1 MATPSV
7 PEQPLLVRLRSI
19 WDLTKSLVA
28 RISTFIFGVDTARD
42 QVQQVLRQ
50 MINDND
56 TDNAKKYLKYLL
68 SEYSQFKDR
77 QLLETQIVGAE
88 MSSLSRLAAHWILTP
103 KRPQTVPTGII
114 STPCVFWSLI
124 LIVVPGDEQ
133 MQMFSGWAAELINSL
148 VKTTPKTLQLLV
160 LSEQPDPRDLG
171 SLISFYLKTKASLLG
186 RLNEIHLQPMW
197 IIQCLISHCWK
208 TKIPEFSVRIG
219 DFDVHSFAH
228 PPPLKPYSLRPTG
241 NAASRLQDKIYWGV
255 NPESAGFLYW
265 QRDVTPYTSDIPVY
279 VWEPHK
285 SLPVPEF
292 AKVEYFPATSDNGQP
307 RLLIRFR
314 SCHSTIMFSSLLEKN
329 YEACHAEDWE
339 SHCMFMPNILVVKDR
354 GRKISAKVVSLKS
367 RSSCTDCERERRSSL
382 SSLTRSLICFSC
394 VLKYSRSFFK
404 AAISVKTF
412 DSSLIWIESC
422 L

>member
-1 MATPSV
+1 MSSMATPSV

-77 QLLETQIVGAE
+77 QLLETQSVGAE

-103 KRPQTVPTGII
+103 KRPQTVPTR
-114 STPCVFWSLI
+114 
-124 LIVVPGDEQ
+124 DEQ

-228 PPPLKPYSLRPTG
+228 P
-241 NAASRLQDKIYWGV
+241 
-255 NPESAGFLYW
+255 
-265 QRDVTPYTSDIPVY
+265 
-279 VWEPHK
+279 H
-285 SLPVPEF
+285 
-292 AKVEYFPATSDNGQP
+292 
-307 RLLIRFR
+307 
-314 SCHSTIMFSSLLEKN
+314 
-329 YEACHAEDWE
+329 
-339 SHCMFMPNILVVKDR
+339 
-354 GRKISAKVVSLKS
+354 
-367 RSSCTDCERERRSSL
+367 L
-382 SSLTRSLICFSC
+382 SSLTR
-394 VLKYSRSFFK
+394 
-404 AAISVKTF
+404 F
-412 DSSLIWIESC
+412 DQQATQLVGFRTRYTGK
-422 L
+422 

>member
-77 QLLETQIVGAE
+77 QLLETQSVGAE

-103 KRPQTVPTGII
+103 KRPQTVPTRII

-148 VKTTPKTLQLLV
+148 VKTTPKTLQLLY
-160 LSEQPDPRDLG
+160 G
-171 SLISFYLKTKASLLG
+171 TKL
-186 RLNEIHLQPMW
+186 
-197 IIQCLISHCWK
+197 
-208 TKIPEFSVRIG
+208 PE
-219 DFDVHSFAH
+219 
-228 PPPLKPYSLRPTG
+228 
-241 NAASRLQDKIYWGV
+241 
-255 NPESAGFLYW
+255 
-265 QRDVTPYTSDIPVY
+265 
-279 VWEPHK
+279 
-285 SLPVPEF
+285 
-292 AKVEYFPATSDNGQP
+292 
-307 RLLIRFR
+307 
-314 SCHSTIMFSSLLEKN
+314 
-329 YEACHAEDWE
+329 
-339 SHCMFMPNILVVKDR
+339 
-354 GRKISAKVVSLKS
+354 
-367 RSSCTDCERERRSSL
+367 
-382 SSLTRSLICFSC
+382 
-394 VLKYSRSFFK
+394 
-404 AAISVKTF
+404 
-412 DSSLIWIESC
+412 
-422 L
+422 